1 MRKTRATPGYGNRQA
16 KFTSGRLPDRPEI
29 GTGADPRT
37 FAGKAALLLPLLFA
51 AGIAGSAQAGSGPE
65 SSWIPKTAAT
75 QGWVQ
80 IAPTAGGIYAYGAPP
95 NAAPRGIQRLL
106 ISRVVRQDFDRL
118 SAQQEEALWNY
129 RQSLLD
135 AQRAEAS
142 PAINVVPARRHSRR
156 PHGGLAT
163 ASKAD
168 SVLWPRY
175 VIVDGKTC
183 VPRVEFAKA
192 DDWKNHLI
200 CWADGHVE

>member
-1 MRKTRATPGYGNRQA
+1 M
-16 KFTSGRLPDRPEI
+16 
-29 GTGADPRT
+29 
-37 FAGKAALLLPLLFA
+37 LPLLFA

-118 SAQQEEALWNY
+118 SAQQEQALWNY
-129 RQSLLD
+129 RQSQLD
-135 AQRAEAS
+135 AQHTEVATTISADA
-142 PAINVVPARRHSRR
+142 PKRHLHR
-156 PHGGLAT
+156 PRSGVAN

-168 SVLWPRY
+168 SMLWPRY
-175 VIVDGKTC
+175 VIADGKTC